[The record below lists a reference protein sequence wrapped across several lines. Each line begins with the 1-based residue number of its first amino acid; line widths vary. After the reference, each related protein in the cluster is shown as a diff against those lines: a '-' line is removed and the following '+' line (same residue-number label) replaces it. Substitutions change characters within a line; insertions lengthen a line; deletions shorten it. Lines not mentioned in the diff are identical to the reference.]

1 MTETDAPAV
10 PEHADLRRAEALA
23 VGEKRYQE
31 AMLALDGVLA
41 DGPSE
46 HFADAVRIAGA
57 VNAHRGMLQQSA
69 DIYGHVAPEDLGDAA
84 ADAVV
89 ALLGVGDLARA
100 EPMLAA
106 SRVGSPTML
115 ATSRRAAARGLEL
128 SLSGDGAESVPALLQ
143 AAATVA
149 TTGDVVLPD
158 TAAALAALVAC
169 HLGDL
174 DLAESVLIRADAAG
188 IGGPAFAAR
197 HRLLLGWVAMLRGDL
212 TRASELASSVETS
225 LDELRDGVFA
235 HALRVGIARRR
246 SDVASLAESWAAAR
260 ALVVGSSV
268 DLFLLLPLGELL
280 VGSARLRDDHRLAPQ
295 VREATELLDR
305 LGRPALWSTSFH
317 WYGVQ
322 AAIVGEQPD
331 RLLPHADAITA
342 SATVSRH
349 AALLASVGRTWI
361 DVLKGEVDPT
371 AVHQAVA
378 DLISIGLTWDA
389 SRLAAH
395 AALRTTDRRANVDLL
410 NAARAAQRPST
421 ESESAQRGH
430 GLTQREWE
438 VAQLVVQ
445 GVEYREIGARLF
457 ISPKTVEHHVA
468 SVRRRLGSASRS
480 DMIET
485 LRVMLQEGRPSDE
498 ES

>member
-1 MTETDAPAV
+1 MTEIDT
-10 PEHADLRRAEALA
+10 PEAAERGDLRRAEALA
-23 VGEKRYQE
+23 VEGRQYQE
-31 AMLALDGVLA
+31 AMVALDGMLA
-41 DGPSE
+41 KGPSE
-46 HFADAVRIAGA
+46 HFTEAVRIAAA
-57 VNAHRGMLQQSA
+57 VNAHRGMLRQSA
-69 DIYGHVAPEDLGDAA
+69 DLYVHVAPEDLGDAA

-89 ALLGVGDLARA
+89 ALVGVGDLARA

-115 ATSRRAAARGLEL
+115 ATSRRATARGLEL
-128 SLSGDGAESVPALLQ
+128 SLSGDGAEAVPALLQ

-158 TAAALAALVAC
+158 TAVALAALVAC
-169 HLGDL
+169 HLGEL
-174 DLAESVLIRADAAG
+174 DLAESVLMRAEASEL
-188 IGGPAFAAR
+188 GGPAFAAR

-212 TRASELASSVETS
+212 TRATELSSTVTTS
-225 LDELRDGVFA
+225 PEQVRDAVFA

-246 SDVASLAESWAAAR
+246 SDVALLAESWEAAR

-268 DLFLLLPLGELL
+268 DLYTLLPLGELL

-295 VREATELLDR
+295 VREAGDLLDR
-305 LGRPALWSTSFH
+305 LGQPALWSTPFH

-342 SATVSRH
+342 ASTVSRH

-361 DVLKGEVDPT
+361 DVLKGEVDPA
-371 AVHQAVA
+371 AVHRAVA
-378 DLISIGLTWDA
+378 DLSSVSLTWDA

-395 AALRTTDRRANVDLL
+395 AALRTTDRRASVDLL
-410 NAARAAQRPST
+410 NAARAAQGT
-421 ESESAQRGH
+421 GTTQESGPRGH
-430 GLTQREWE
+430 GLTEREWE

-445 GVEYREIGARLF
+445 GIEYREIGARLF

-468 SVRRRLGSASRS
+468 SVRRRLGSSSRS
-480 DMIET
+480 DMIES
-485 LRVMLQEGRPSDE
+485 LRLMLQEDRSSTE
-498 ES
+498 

>member
-1 MTETDAPAV
+1 MTEIGVASAA
-10 PEHADLRRAEALA
+10 EHRQVRRAEALA
-23 VGEKRYQE
+23 VGGGQCQE
-31 AMLALDGVLA
+31 AMVALDGVLA
-41 DGPSE
+41 RGPSE
-46 HFADAVRIAGA
+46 HFTDAVRIAAA
-57 VNAHRGMLQQSA
+57 VNAHRGMLRQSA
-69 DIYGHVAPEDLGDAA
+69 DLYGHVAPEDLGDAA

-89 ALLGVGDLARA
+89 AFLGIGDLARA
-100 EPMLAA
+100 EPMLTA
-106 SRVGSPTML
+106 SRGGSPTML
-115 ATSRRAAARGLEL
+115 ATSRRATARGLEL
-128 SLSGDGAESVPALLQ
+128 SLTGDGVDAVPVLLQ

-169 HLGDL
+169 HLGEL
-174 DLAESVLIRADAAG
+174 DLAESVLTRADASEL
-188 IGGPAFAAR
+188 GGPAFAVR

-212 TRASELASSVETS
+212 ARATELSSAVETS
-225 LDELRDGVFA
+225 PYEVRDAVFL

-260 ALVVGSSV
+260 AQVVGTSV

-295 VREATELLDR
+295 VREATDLLDR
-305 LGRPALWSTSFH
+305 LGRPALWSTAFH

-322 AAIVGEQPD
+322 AAIVGEKPD
-331 RLLPHADAITA
+331 RLLPHADAITE
-342 SATVSRH
+342 SAKVSRH

-361 DVLKGEVDPT
+361 DVLKGKVDPA
-371 AVHQAVA
+371 AVHRGVA
-378 DLISIGLTWDA
+378 DLSSIGLTWDA

-395 AALRTTDRRANVDLL
+395 AALRTTDRTANMDLL
-410 NAARAAQRPST
+410 NAARAAQTPVGAQ
-421 ESESAQRGH
+421 ESGHRGG
-430 GLTQREWE
+430 GLTEREWE

-445 GVEYREIGARLF
+445 GIEYREIGSRLF

-468 SVRRRLGSASRS
+468 SVRRRLGSSSRS

-485 LRVMLQEGRPSDE
+485 LRRMLQQDRSSAEPS
-498 ES
+498 